1 LADNLIWIDLEMS
14 GLDPEKHVI
23 LEIAAIVTNG
33 NLDIIAEGPNI
44 VIHHPSQALSTIEE
58 WSKTHHESSGLLDK
72 VKRSP
77 YNCRK
82 AEDKTLE
89 FLHRYS
95 KKGES
100 PLCGNSIWQD
110 RRFLSR
116 YMPSSLNTFFHYR
129 NVDVSTVKELVKR
142 WYPAL
147 AKVKKRKDHLAL
159 SDIKESIEELKFYR
173 RNIFLPA
180 K

>member
-1 LADNLIWIDLEMS
+1 MADNLIWIDLEMS

-82 AEDKTLE
+82 AEGKTLE

-116 YMPSSLNTFFHYR
+116 YMPSLNTFFHYR